1 MLPFGL
7 GGGET
12 AASGAGASSGLN
24 LEGGLPFKLSG
35 AFSHHLPSAM
45 TTDIQRV
52 SILGCGWVGH
62 ALGRHLVRAGYDV
75 KGSTTT
81 PDKQAD
87 LRQDGIEPFLLRL
100 DPDLSGDAPDAF
112 FETDALVLNIP
123 PPRGVDDPR
132 AYHLRQI
139 DAVRDAGQD
148 RVPWILFVSSTGV
161 YPDVERTI
169 TEEDVP
175 PGDLDA
181 LGGERRR
188 RTGDILVEAEG
199 HLWTRENGATSI
211 IRFGG
216 LYGFDRHPAR
226 FLSGRTGVSRPQ
238 APVNLIHQDDC
249 VGLLHRMVAQSAT
262 GLVVNGVADAHP
274 TRQALYTTAAETLGL
289 SPPTFDEGDPRSGKT
304 ISNRV
309 ARDTLGYTFQHP
321 DPMADLEP
329 DREGL

>member
-1 MLPFGL
+1 M
-7 GGGET
+7 T
-12 AASGAGASSGLN
+12 A
-24 LEGGLPFKLSG
+24 
-35 AFSHHLPSAM
+35 
-45 TTDIQRV
+45 DVQRI

-75 KGSTTT
+75 QGSTTT

-100 DPDLSGDAPDAF
+100 DPGLSGDAAAPF

-132 AYHLRQI
+132 TYHLRQI
-139 DAVRDAGQD
+139 DAVRDAARN
-148 RVPWILFVSSTGV
+148 RVPWILFVSSTGI
-161 YPDVERTI
+161 YPDVERTV
-169 TEEDVP
+169 TEDEVP

-199 HLWTRENGATSI
+199 HLWDREDGATSI
-211 IRFGG
+211 VRFGG
-216 LYGFDRHPAR
+216 LYGPDRHPAR
-226 FLSGRTGVSRPQ
+226 FLAGRTGVSRPN
-238 APVNLIHQDDC
+238 APVNLIHQEDC
-249 VGLLHRMVAQSAT
+249 VGLLHRMLTQAAA

-274 TRQALYTTAAETLGL
+274 TRQALYTTAAEALGL
-289 SPPTFDEGDPRSGKT
+289 TPPTFDADDTRSGKT

-321 DPMADLEP
+321 DPMKDLEP
-329 DREGL
+329 VEGGL